1 MDAVEEKMEVRS
13 NRYLWGFLALTCL
26 LSWPVWFASGV
37 LVRRGLGAYDFQWL
51 LAQVGVFGP
60 ALAGLILSGFMRKGL
75 WRNHLRLLPFLLLP
89 LVLPGILVA
98 MSAPSGP
105 AEFPP
110 LPAIVTVV
118 VATIVALFFLPLN
131 NRLLSPGTG
140 ERYERPQVKWMLLS
154 VTLFPALFLLA
165 WAIVN
170 LGSGEWTISTLQD
183 GAMRFGWIAL
193 VSISHNFLLG
203 GPLGEELGWRGFL
216 LPELLKRYRP
226 LAASVILGVIWG
238 LWHLPIDIYA
248 GYGLEGLAAVP
259 VRVIT
264 AIALSILFTWFYLQS
279 KGSLL
284 IAMFLHTAANIYPD
298 LGFSGYDLSIALLAL
313 FIGIAALVVSASS
326 QVFRRGVQR

>member
-1 MDAVEEKMEVRS
+1 
-13 NRYLWGFLALTCL
+13 
-26 LSWPVWFASGV
+26 
-37 LVRRGLGAYDFQWL
+37 
-51 LAQVGVFGP
+51 
-60 ALAGLILSGFMRKGL
+60 MRKEL
-75 WRNHLRLLPFLLLP
+75 WRNHLRILPFLLLP
-89 LVLPGILVA
+89 LIIPGILIA
-98 MSAPSGP
+98 QGAPSGP
-105 AEFPP
+105 ADFPP
-110 LPAIVTVV
+110 LPAIVTVI
-118 VATIVALFFLPLN
+118 VAVIVALFFFPL

-140 ERYERPQVKWMLLS
+140 ERYERPQATWVFLS
-154 VTLFPALFLLA
+154 ITLFPALFLLA
-165 WAIVN
+165 WVIVN

-203 GPLGEELGWRGFL
+203 GSLGEELGWRGFL

-284 IAMFLHTAANIYPD
+284 IAMFLHTAANFYPD

-313 FIGIAALVVSASS
+313 FVGIAALVVSASS
-326 QVFRRGVQR
+326 RVLREGAME